1 MFRMNDKTGNME
13 TRQGDTFSFTVTGI
27 SDEWDVYFSV
37 YKGDTRKRLFEIKTN
52 PVNGVATFNVTAA
65 LSNLMIVD
73 DGKKTATYYWNIKRC
88 KDGVEDTV
96 IVVGKDVSD
105 LNKIT
110 VYPLTTEGSENG

>member
-1 MFRMNDKTGNME
+1 MFIMDNETGDMI

-37 YKGDTRKRLFEIKTN
+37 YRNDTRERLFEVQTK
-52 PVNGVATFNVTAA
+52 PVNGVAVFNVTAA
-65 LSNLMIVD
+65 DSDKMTVE

-88 KDGVEDTV
+88 KEGVEDTV
-96 IVVGKDVSD
+96 IVVGKEVSD

-110 VYPLTTEGSENG
+110 VYPLTTEGAENG